1 MNERRSTQSTARSG
15 REPRWREPRRQRHTW
30 GNVPSRGDRRR
41 TAQAGFTL
49 VELLTSM
56 TILVVMMVVLRSRLL
71 QLLLERGKVLL
82 CPAKIAILQILL
94 QRAEGLLDGV
104 GAVRTGAAWSR
115 LRRRESRRESSEVLL
130 GLGEISR
137 LQILTQLRE
146 LVLDLLDRAV
156 LVALAL
162 GALTLT
168 ILRFEKFKKVVARNS

>member
-1 MNERRSTQSTARSG
+1 
-15 REPRWREPRRQRHTW
+15 
-30 GNVPSRGDRRR
+30 V
-41 TAQAGFTL
+41 
-49 VELLTSM
+49 
-56 TILVVMMVVLRSRLL
+56 VVMMVVLRSRLL
-71 QLLLERGKVLL
+71 QPLLERGKVLL

-146 LVLDLLDRAV
+146 LVLDLLDCAV
-156 LVALAL
+156 LAALAL
-162 GALTLT
+162 GTLALT